1 MESFQEHY
9 DSMMRTIAQH
19 CPQADRAAID
29 RAVEYACVKHA
40 DQKRKDGSPYII
52 HPLAVAEIVAEIGLD
67 TDAILGA
74 ILHDCIEDTDSTY
87 DEIARQFA
95 STVAALVEGV
105 TKLTRV
111 EYSTLEQQQ
120 MENLRKMF
128 MAMSKDIR
136 VVLIKICDR
145 LHNTRTMEYQTP
157 AKQIS
162 KSRETMDIYAPLAH
176 RLGMQKIKWELE
188 DTSLKYLD
196 PDGYNEIMQYLAAH
210 QAEADEFMKAIQTR
224 ITTRLSSVGIHG
236 TIYGRIKHVY
246 SIYRKMKAQDKKI
259 DELYDMYA
267 FRVIVDSIP
276 DCYNVLGHIHD
287 LFNLVPGRFKDYIST
302 PKPNMY
308 QSLHTTVIGQQ
319 GIPFEV
325 QIRTWEMHRDAEYGL
340 AAHWKY
346 KSGEQASEVVDRKLQ
361 WIRTLLETE
370 KDGDDLDEFV
380 RPLKIDLFEDE
391 TFVFTPKG
399 DVVSLPN
406 GATPIDFAY
415 AIHSAVGNKMVGAK
429 VNGNIVPIDYKLQT
443 GQIVEVLTSA
453 ASKGPSRD
461 WLKIVRSGEARNK
474 IRQYFKREMRQE
486 NIQVG
491 KTEIDR
497 ELRRFGRN
505 YTEAQKEEI
514 VHNVAARMSLEVED
528 FYNNIGYGGLSVS
541 KLTSKLRDEF
551 TRVVKPNEAAPKQP
565 EKAVRPDRKAEDRSQ
580 SVILDGLEGCDV
592 KFAKCCNPLPGDPI
606 IGFITKGF
614 GVSIHKYDCPNAVA
628 GLRKP
633 EDKDR
638 WIVASWAQK
647 PDRQYYGNFE
657 AVLHIYAKYSP
668 KIIADVTVCLADL
681 KVALNSV
688 TTRENGDSMLLIVGL
703 KCSSIEHLK
712 NIIGSLKKL
721 PDVRDVTRAGR

>member
-1 MESFQEHY
+1 M
-9 DSMMRTIAQH
+9 
-19 CPQADRAAID
+19 DRLTAAF
-29 RAVEYACVKHA
+29 EKKFPKEKTELLVKAINFAKSVHA
-40 DQKRKDGSPYII
+40 DQKRESQEPYYI
-52 HPLAVAEIVAEIGLD
+52 HPEAVALILLDMDMDADTVIAGL
-67 TDAILGA
+67 
-74 ILHDCIEDTDSTY
+74 LHDTVEDGHDITVEKIAQMFGKD
-87 DEIARQFA
+87 IARM
-95 STVAALVEGV
+95 VDGV
-105 TKLTRV
+105 TKLTNSNLSHMLSKEDR
-111 EYSTLEQQQ
+111 QA
-120 MENLRKMF
+120 ENLRKMF
-128 MAMSKDIR
+128 LAIANDVR
-136 VVLIKICDR
+136 VVVIKLADR
-145 LHNTRTMEYQTP
+145 LHNMRTLGYC
-157 AKQIS
+157 S
-162 KSRETMDIYAPLAH
+162 KEKRVRKARETMDVYAPLAD
-176 RLGMQKIKWELE
+176 RFGMGAIKVELE
-188 DTSLKYLD
+188 DLSFSYLMPEECRRLQSLIEPKQEERMGLLKKAMHTL
-196 PDGYNEIMQYLAAH
+196 EIALKDAGIK
-210 QAEADEFMKAIQTR
+210 AEV
-224 ITTRLSSVGIHG
+224 S
-236 TIYGRIKHVY
+236 GRRKHIY
-246 SIYRKMKAQDKKI
+246 SIYRKLNIKKVGLNEI
-259 DELYDMYA
+259 YDLVA
-267 FRVIVDSIP
+267 LRIIVDTVQ
-276 DCYNVLGHIHD
+276 DCYGALGIVHS
-287 LFNLVPGRFKDYIST
+287 LWRPFPGRFKDYISM
-302 PKPNMY
+302 PKTNMY
-308 QSLHTTVIGQQ
+308 RSLHTTLFSDHGM
-319 GIPFEV
+319 PFEV

-346 KSGEQASEVVDRKLQ
+346 KSGEQVSEVVDRKLQ

-491 KTEIDR
+491 KTEVDR

-514 VHNVAARMSLEVED
+514 VRNVAARLSLEVED

-541 KLTSKLRDEF
+541 KLTTKLRDEF
-551 TRVVKPNEAAPKQP
+551 TRVVNPSEAAAKQP
-565 EKAVRPDRKAEDRSQ
+565 EKTVRPDRKAEDRSQ

-657 AVLHIYAKYSP
+657 AVLHIYARYSP

-712 NIIGSLKKL
+712 NIIGALKKL

>member
-1 MESFQEHY
+1 
-9 DSMMRTIAQH
+9 
-19 CPQADRAAID
+19 
-29 RAVEYACVKHA
+29 
-40 DQKRKDGSPYII
+40 
-52 HPLAVAEIVAEIGLD
+52 
-67 TDAILGA
+67 
-74 ILHDCIEDTDSTY
+74 
-87 DEIARQFA
+87 
-95 STVAALVEGV
+95 
-105 TKLTRV
+105 
-111 EYSTLEQQQ
+111 
-120 MENLRKMF
+120 
-128 MAMSKDIR
+128 
-136 VVLIKICDR
+136 
-145 LHNTRTMEYQTP
+145 
-157 AKQIS
+157 
-162 KSRETMDIYAPLAH
+162 
-176 RLGMQKIKWELE
+176 
-188 DTSLKYLD
+188 
-196 PDGYNEIMQYLAAH
+196 
-210 QAEADEFMKAIQTR
+210 
-224 ITTRLSSVGIHG
+224 
-236 TIYGRIKHVY
+236 
-246 SIYRKMKAQDKKI
+246 
-259 DELYDMYA
+259 
-267 FRVIVDSIP
+267 
-276 DCYNVLGHIHD
+276 
-287 LFNLVPGRFKDYIST
+287 
-302 PKPNMY
+302 
-308 QSLHTTVIGQQ
+308 
-319 GIPFEV
+319 
-325 QIRTWEMHRDAEYGL
+325 
-340 AAHWKY
+340 
-346 KSGEQASEVVDRKLQ
+346 
-361 WIRTLLETE
+361 
-370 KDGDDLDEFV
+370 
-380 RPLKIDLFEDE
+380 
-391 TFVFTPKG
+391 
-399 DVVSLPN
+399 
-406 GATPIDFAY
+406 
-415 AIHSAVGNKMVGAK
+415 
-429 VNGNIVPIDYKLQT
+429 
-443 GQIVEVLTSA
+443 
-453 ASKGPSRD
+453 
-461 WLKIVRSGEARNK
+461 
-474 IRQYFKREMRQE
+474 MRQE